1 MKISKERLQQII
13 KEELKTLQEE
23 EEKIRS
29 FGSVRKTAT
38 DAKKDFRQR
47 GEDAVDQADEYT
59 NVERGIVQQI
69 NDILDDLAMEADIDK
84 GQVRTELVL
93 IFNRLRK
100 LLLKIRKQQGKD
112 QK

>member
-1 MKISKERLQQII
+1 MQ
-13 KEELKTLQEE
+13 
-23 EEKIRS
+23 
-29 FGSVRKTAT
+29 
-38 DAKKDFRQR
+38 KDFRQR

-100 LLLKIRKQQGKD
+100 LLLKIRKQQGKIENE
-112 QK
+112 